1 VGNTKTQVEQSTAK
15 STPDSIVEQVQ
26 PAPEQ
31 RSGPVH
37 SRKMVGAAPP
47 PNDSPMAASVGNAQ
61 NANTQQRE
69 APRRAQMSVANQR
82 QLGNAYVVRM
92 QGDSNVAGLAQD
104 GGSDRKPENPSTQ
117 ANLGVPQ
124 KAQLGETTL
133 NVPTN
138 QTSSNGTSSSPASSQ
153 KTSVSAAE
161 QGKSSATNTAANQ
174 PVKSSEKS
182 VSATVSSLQEP
193 QVGKSAKAE
202 KSKGKAPQK
211 QNSDVRSP
219 SSKQAK
225 RKATGSK
232 SAKKDA
238 RILAKTAGGSGK
250 GAARK
255 GNRVA
260 ARPPIGAARMAAPPA
275 PKRMLDVSTAP
286 QPKALPR
293 EERAAR
299 VAENLLLA
307 VTREKQALAQTVSA
321 KQEVVAQQTQRQI
334 ADIQS
339 EGENKKQAME
349 ALLARREKQTQKSTM
364 VAKSGVLAVMQSQLS
379 AAQAEGQRALKH
391 LDGQIQSQRDA
402 TNERANTQAE
412 QLDTYGKDQSKRIL
426 DAGDETGRTIDASV
440 TSAINSVG
448 DVDADVRRAVTS
460 EVQAAAT
467 DIRSESSS
475 HCTELSGDALESTS
489 TGSSAIREA
498 GADIATGISG
508 EGSAELVTGILD
520 GTQATTD
527 GIREAGSG
535 QLSRIDELDSESMS
549 ALAQMRAELGPSVD
563 AVTETAVYQA
573 EELGQHMGDHIESQ
587 AQGTLDAL
595 DSVAVQSVEQLTQI
609 DRPLQEEAAT
619 EYISGATS
627 ELTRGRVESE
637 TRIGAVT
644 EQLGGALSALFG
656 QITSG
661 FNKQTERVS
670 SSLSEFGGE
679 VDGASSS
686 ALDSYSEASTDSV
699 VLACEAND
707 QAIAEYTSGLEGQ
720 TSQAEGGWRET
731 RLDIEHGIKVDID
744 KGVSQQAEVRSEIPG
759 RLATMAQEAADNAQ
773 SSLLSQ
779 IWSGIVEGLGNFFLG
794 LLIFAAAVLIVFA
807 VIMIGAALLGIA
819 VVAAKVFLIALAIVA
834 VAFLA
839 YAFVM
844 AMINRSKQFW
854 EFWGT
859 DIPWWGQV
867 LGFFQVFTVAI
878 LDVVGIG
885 GIIEGFGGHD
895 LITWEELSPQER
907 ARRATEGILTVAF
920 ILLVRGMVKKI
931 GTSPKTPPSTR
942 PIIDPN
948 TGRPVGEVP
957 PPRPIIDPNT
967 GRPVGEVPPPRPIID
982 PNTGRPVGEVPP
994 PRPIIDPNTGR
1005 PVGEV
1010 PPPRPIIDPN
1020 TGRPVGEVPSRPGR
1034 PGEVPERPGEVPERP
1049 PRGYDPS
1056 TKTRAELE
1064 VDSDPTP
1071 RHGETPAQAAER
1083 ARLAG
1088 EELFLR
1094 ITRVYELL
1102 GDEPREVNIRA
1113 EDPTHPR
1120 AHTIERHGTEIPLNR
1135 ADNPGGITI
1144 EGRIYGDAPW
1154 NNNANAS
1161 ARWLSDSIMQKTVN
1175 DYIRANWEAIRSDLA
1190 LNGDHSQ
1197 SFNTGNAVGEGF
1209 YNSGSHGQGPRNAVY
1224 TKTSLVRITI
1234 ILEPG
1239 PPPSFYVLTTFPNI
1253 AGTPPGG

>member
-1 VGNTKTQVEQSTAK
+1 MGKTKTQVEPSTAK
-15 STPDSIVEQVQ
+15 SAPDSIVEQVQ
-26 PAPEQ
+26 AAPEQ
-31 RSGPVH
+31 RSTPVH
-37 SRKMVGAAPP
+37 SRKMVGATPP
-47 PNDSPMAASVGNAQ
+47 PNDVPLTVVGNGP
-61 NANTQQRE
+61 NAATQSRE

-82 QLGNAYVVRM
+82 QLGNAHVVRM
-92 QGDSNVAGLAQD
+92 QGDSDVSGLAQS
-104 GGSDRKPENPSTQ
+104 GGTDRKPESPSTQ
-117 ANLGVPQ
+117 ADLGAPR
-124 KAQLGETTL
+124 KAQLGETEL
-133 NVPTN
+133 SVP
-138 QTSSNGTSSSPASSQ
+138 SSGGPSNRTPSKPASSQ
-153 KTSVSAAE
+153 KASTPETE
-161 QGKSSATNTAANQ
+161 QEKSSTLKTAANQ

-182 VSATVSSLQEP
+182 VTATTSSTQTPQDKKSAKAGKSKDKAAKKQNSDASSESAKLTKGKATD
-193 QVGKSAKAE
+193 GKSAK
-202 KSKGKAPQK
+202 KGT
-211 QNSDVRSP
+211 R
-219 SSKQAK
+219 
-225 RKATGSK
+225 T
-232 SAKKDA
+232 
-238 RILAKTAGGSGK
+238 LAKTTGGPGK
-250 GAARK
+250 GSARK

-260 ARPPIGAARMAAPPA
+260 PRPPVGAARTAAPPA
-275 PKRMLDVSTAP
+275 SKRMLDVATAP
-286 QPKALPR
+286 QPKALPK

-299 VAENLLLA
+299 VAENLILA

-339 EGENKKQAME
+339 EGENKKQAMD
-349 ALLARREKQTQKSTM
+349 ALLTRREKQAQQSTM
-364 VAKSGVLAVMQSQLS
+364 AARAGVLSVMQSQLG
-379 AAQAEGQRALKH
+379 AAQEEGQRALKH

-412 QLDTYGKDQSKRIL
+412 LLDTYGQDQSKRIL
-426 DAGDETGRTIDASV
+426 DAGEETGRTIDSSV

-448 DVDADVRRAVTS
+448 DVDADVRRAVAS
-460 EVQAAAT
+460 EVQEAAT

-475 HCTELSGDALESTS
+475 HCTELSGDALESTTS
-489 TGSSAIREA
+489 GSSAIREA

-535 QLSRIDELDSESMS
+535 QLLRIDELNSESMN
-549 ALAQMRAELGPSVD
+549 ALAQMRTELGPSVD
-563 AVTETAVYQA
+563 AVTETAVNQA
-573 EELGQHMGDHIESQ
+573 EELGQNMGDNIESQ
-587 AQGTLDAL
+587 AQGTLDAM
-595 DSVAVQSVEQLTQI
+595 DSAAVQGVEQLAQV
-609 DRPLQEEAAT
+609 DQPLKDEAAT
-619 EYISGATS
+619 EYINGATS

-637 TRIGAVT
+637 TRIGAVA

-661 FNKQTERVS
+661 FNKQTDRVS
-670 SSLSEFGGE
+670 SSLGEFGGE

-720 TSQAEGGWRET
+720 TSQAEGEWRET

-759 RLATMAQEAADNAQ
+759 RLATIAQEAADNAQ

-779 IWSGIVEGLGNFFLG
+779 IWSGIVEGLGNFFMG

-844 AMINRSKQFW
+844 AMIHRSKQFW

-878 LDVVGIG
+878 LDVFGIG

-931 GTSPKTPPSTR
+931 GGTPKTPPSTR
-942 PIIDPN
+942 PVIDPN

-967 GRPVGEVPPPRPIID
+967 GRPVGETPPPRPIID
-982 PNTGRPVGEVPP
+982 PNTGRPVGETPP

-1049 PRGYDPS
+1049 GEVPEPHQPVPQSWGKFTSEFHAEFRNRLEIFRGNQNLEPTPGLRGGEGALWLSARHPLLTLKRWFSTRLADMPRSIQLLVDVRAGVEGNPILRSLIDVVRIREGGSDWVVRDFSPDS
-1056 TKTRAELE
+1056 VPLRSAMGDAAASSARTRAIAELE
-1064 VDSDPTP
+1064 AMRGRS
-1071 RHGETPAQAAER
+1071 
-1083 ARLAG
+1083 
-1088 EELFLR
+1088 ELTAVLR
-1094 ITRVYELL
+1094 NLL
-1102 GDEPREVNIRA
+1102 KKLKKE
-1113 EDPTHPR
+1113 
-1120 AHTIERHGTEIPLNR
+1120 
-1135 ADNPGGITI
+1135 
-1144 EGRIYGDAPW
+1144 
-1154 NNNANAS
+1154 
-1161 ARWLSDSIMQKTVN
+1161 
-1175 DYIRANWEAIRSDLA
+1175 
-1190 LNGDHSQ
+1190 
-1197 SFNTGNAVGEGF
+1197 
-1209 YNSGSHGQGPRNAVY
+1209 
-1224 TKTSLVRITI
+1224 
-1234 ILEPG
+1234 
-1239 PPPSFYVLTTFPNI
+1239 PPSANVHWD
-1253 AGTPPGG
+1253 PGSGKIIVIDMQ